1 MTTSTSGA
9 RRGLLLPIA
18 VFAAVGLA
26 ALWALLAGQLGAA
39 ALAWRLALGL
49 GLALAAAGA
58 CALAVEAREH
68 RRRSA
73 ALADL
78 ARRLGADDAGL
89 SEPPDSVAALGRLA
103 DRSLRRFERVAGER
117 EHLLTVLASM
127 SEGVLVADAAG
138 RSMFV
143 NPPWRELFGVTGK
156 AEGRT
161 ALELTRQT
169 ALDRMISETL
179 ESGRGRQIELEVTR
193 GRRRTVILTSSPL
206 TDGAGVVVLAR
217 DLTPLLR
224 VGEIRR
230 DFVANVSHELKTPL
244 SAIRGF
250 AETLSG
256 GALDDR
262 QTAGRFLEQILKQC
276 QRLEALLS
284 DLLTL
289 SRLEEPAARSHWG
302 EIDVRAVLDEAI
314 ELTAEGA
321 AERGV
326 ELSAELEPV
335 PALQGDAEAM
345 VRLCTNLLENAI
357 KYNRPGGRVD
367 VRLAATDDSIVLEIS
382 DTGIGI
388 APESVERLF
397 ERFYRVDKGRS
408 RDEGGTG
415 LGLAIVKHAA
425 QLHGGRVEVESE
437 LGQGSRFRVTLPLA
451 PAGSSTAG
459 ATAAERPVSG
469 L

>member
-1 MTTSTSGA
+1 MATHSSGGHLG
-9 RRGLLLPIA
+9 RLVPIG
-18 VFAAVGLA
+18 VFGAVGAA
-26 ALWALLAGQLGAA
+26 ALWVLLGDEVESAE
-39 ALAWRLALGL
+39 LAWRLAAGL
-49 GLALAAAGA
+49 GLALAIAGATALAQQSRERHRLTASVDELAAGLGSPGA
-58 CALAVEAREH
+58 QRAAPA
-68 RRRSA
+68 SGGSATDPAA
-73 ALADL
+73 ALQ
-78 ARRLGADDAGL
+78 RLGDHA
-89 SEPPDSVAALGRLA
+89 RL
-103 DRSLRRFERVAGER
+103 RLERLAGER
-117 EHLLTVLASM
+117 EHLLTVLGSM
-127 SEGVLVADAAG
+127 SEGVLVADAGG
-138 RSMFV
+138 RSMLV
-143 NPPWRELFGVTGK
+143 NAPWRELFGVTGE

-161 ALELTRQT
+161 VLELTRQT
-169 ALDRMISETL
+169 ALERMISETL
-179 ESGRGRQIELEVTR
+179 ESGQGRQIELDVTR
-193 GRRRTVILTSSPL
+193 GRRRTVILASSPL
-206 TDGAGVVVLAR
+206 PDGAGVVVLAR

-250 AETLSG
+250 AETLRE

-262 QTAGRFLEQILKQC
+262 ETAGRFLDRILKQC

-302 EIDVRAVLDEAI
+302 EIDVGAVLDEAI

-321 AERGV
+321 VERGV
-326 ELSAELEPV
+326 ELSVDRQPV
-335 PALQGDAEAM
+335 PPIQGDAEAI
-345 VRLCTNLLENAI
+345 VRLCINLLENAI
-357 KYNRPGGRVD
+357 KYNRPGGRVE
-367 VRLAATDDSIVLEIS
+367 VRLAAEDDRIVLEIA

-388 APESVERLF
+388 APESVDRLF

-425 QLHGGRVEVESE
+425 QLHGGSVEVESE
-437 LGQGSRFRVTLPLA
+437 LGTGSRFRVTLPLSGSA
-451 PAGSSTAG
+451 TPDPSVAG
-459 ATAAERPVSG
+459 